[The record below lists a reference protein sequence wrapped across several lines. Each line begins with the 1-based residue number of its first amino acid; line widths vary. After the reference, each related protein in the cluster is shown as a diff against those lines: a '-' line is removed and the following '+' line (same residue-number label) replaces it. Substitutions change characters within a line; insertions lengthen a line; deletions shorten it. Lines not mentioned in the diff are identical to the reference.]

1 MKNVS
6 TFYRSYTIIGFI
18 LLLFSISFMP
28 LQIESLL
35 AKRIDLIRE
44 KETEEAEAEVLSME
58 HGLSREQM
66 NDLND
71 EVTQANTEINQ
82 LINHSAVANDSIN
95 TLMNRAATEPHLLD
109 TIQDIY
115 NRVIMAD
122 ERKIDSLNRLFTE
135 KSNLLMERI
144 RSFSRKERDLKIV
157 QAHVQS
163 ADAKI
168 GHISIFLPVHVG
180 ILVLTV
186 LFGLFF
192 FLTGLNK
199 GKRQHQQWQDSVT
212 E

>member
-1 MKNVS
+1 MKNAS
-6 TFYRSYTIIGFI
+6 TIYCSYTIMGFI
-18 LLLFSISFMP
+18 LLLFSLSIMP
-28 LQIESLL
+28 LRIESLL

-66 NDLND
+66 NDLNG
-71 EVTQANTEINQ
+71 EVTQANTEINR

-115 NRVIMAD
+115 NRVIMVD
-122 ERKIDSLNRLFTE
+122 ERKIDSLNQLFTE

-144 RSFSRKERDLKIV
+144 RSFSRKDRDLKIV
-157 QAHVQS
+157 QAHVRS
-163 ADAKI
+163 AEAKI
-168 GHISIFLPVHVG
+168 GHLSVLLPVHAG
-180 ILVLTV
+180 ILALTL
-186 LFGLFF
+186 LFGLLF
-192 FLTGLNK
+192 FLTGLK
-199 GKRQHQQWQDSVT
+199 KWKRQHQQWQDSGM